1 MENLHIMD
9 GVYARRTQV
18 KSVRK
23 EQWGGIKM
31 GESTPLVSVIMPTY
45 NDEKY
50 VKAAIESILEQTLD
64 DLELIIVN
72 DGSTDRTREVI
83 VQITDPRIKFIDNRE
98 NRGRPYARNCGLEI
112 AKGKYIAV
120 MDADDIALPDKL
132 SKQYRYMED
141 NPNITCCGTF
151 VKVLRG
157 TRVYS
162 SSHIVDPDELQA
174 TMLWC
179 SPLAHSTWFIRGSEM
194 KSTVRYDE
202 RFPLSQDYELIA
214 RMMGRWKLGC
224 VPEELLIYRASGKR
238 KAVDPYT
245 VKVIER
251 ILRLLHV
258 KNAKQNALLI
268 RRFDLGYV
276 DTITEKIT
284 VGILMLEVVKKN
296 KQYQVFDQAA
306 LKKVIYRH
314 VMKR

>member
-141 NPNITCCGTF
+141 NPN
-151 VKVLRG
+151 
-157 TRVYS
+157 
-162 SSHIVDPDELQA
+162 
-174 TMLWC
+174 
-179 SPLAHSTWFIRGSEM
+179 
-194 KSTVRYDE
+194 
-202 RFPLSQDYELIA
+202 
-214 RMMGRWKLGC
+214 
-224 VPEELLIYRASGKR
+224 
-238 KAVDPYT
+238 
-245 VKVIER
+245 
-251 ILRLLHV
+251 
-258 KNAKQNALLI
+258 
-268 RRFDLGYV
+268 
-276 DTITEKIT
+276 
-284 VGILMLEVVKKN
+284 
-296 KQYQVFDQAA
+296 
-306 LKKVIYRH
+306 
-314 VMKR
+314 